1 MYHNDTLCCFKIQ
14 KQSNRK
20 IMKQQTLILTGL
32 LLFLGTA
39 ILYAQTTDADF
50 FADKWEVTIT
60 GTPSG
65 DHTFVMSITHEGDG
79 LKGVFLGEDGSEVMI
94 DRVQAGD
101 DSITIEWFAEGHH
114 VSMRLAMQDEN
125 NLSGSLLGMF
135 DSTAE
140 RILE

>member
-1 MYHNDTLCCFKIQ
+1 MIQ
-14 KQSNRK
+14 R
-20 IMKQQTLILTGL
+20 ILILSGL
-32 LLFLGTA
+32 LLFFGTTN
-39 ILYAQTTDADF
+39 LVAQTAETDF

-60 GTPSG
+60 GTPAG
-65 DHTFVMSITHEGDG
+65 DHTFVMNITREGDG
-79 LKGVFLGEDGSEVMI
+79 LKGVFLGEDGSEVLI

-101 DSITIEWFAEGHH
+101 DSLTIEWFAEGHH
-114 VSMRLAMQDEN
+114 VSMRLAKQDEN